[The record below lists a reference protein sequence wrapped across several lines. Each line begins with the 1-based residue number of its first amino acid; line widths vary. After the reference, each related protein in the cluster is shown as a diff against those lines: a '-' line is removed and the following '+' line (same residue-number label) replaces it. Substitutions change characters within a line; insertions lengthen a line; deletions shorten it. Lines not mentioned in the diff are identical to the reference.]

1 MRAALTT
8 LLSFLLIAPGASP
21 QLLDPH
27 KLLEP
32 ATDTWPTYNGD
43 YSGRR
48 YSTLD
53 QVSAKNI
60 KTLAPAWMFRISNV
74 GALRGVGCA

>member
-1 MRAALTT
+1 MNLRSLFFSA
-8 LLSFLLIAPGASP
+8 LLSVTVLAPLGLSQMLNP
-21 QLLDPH
+21 Q

-48 YSTLD
+48 YS
-53 QVSAKNI
+53 S
-60 KTLAPAWMFRISNV
+60 
-74 GALRGVGCA
+74 